1 MVGIRY
7 GLAYVD
13 EGILAR
19 HHSSEI
25 ENAIERIIHPPDYYI
40 HLFSLRP
47 MEAQA
52 EVKNNR
58 IWANSMALKALHE
71 VSIA

>member
-1 MVGIRY
+1 MIWRMWTK
-7 GLAYVD
+7 AFWHAT
-13 EGILAR
+13 IP
-19 HHSSEI
+19 SEI
-25 ENAIERIIHPPDYYI
+25 ENSIERIIHPPDYYI